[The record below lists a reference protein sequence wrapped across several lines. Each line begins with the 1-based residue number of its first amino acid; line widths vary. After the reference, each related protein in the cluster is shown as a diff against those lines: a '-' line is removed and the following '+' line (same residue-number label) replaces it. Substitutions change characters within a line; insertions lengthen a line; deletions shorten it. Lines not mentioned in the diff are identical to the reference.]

1 MKKAVLSI
9 LVFSAVLGLSAQ
21 DVAEQELRSVD
32 REIVFI
38 NYEGPYDRIDTAD
51 EIKGLGWYLANV
63 LAQNNRRASFLLKYS
78 VIRAVDP
85 AETGKF
91 DSDIFSIDSDA
102 KVDHIDNVR
111 RILAG
116 YLEGAFDYS
125 AEDARTL
132 SRFATIYNAVYRGDL
147 DYFSEKYKALV
158 LSYLSPQNA
167 GLSTRYFEWP
177 GSTRLLIPLTSEAG
191 KGVLGSLSTTE
202 LTEEKV
208 IEEMRQQEDMG
219 LEDRKDMVELKER
232 EVEEKADRLD
242 EQKAELDE
250 AREELAESKEDLE
263 AARTREERERL
274 EAEVAEKEQE
284 VRDREAAVA
293 ATEAAV
299 TAKEEEIAEE
309 RERIIADERS
319 QDQRPQRP
327 EAGTFVFSDQL
338 YYLKVRP
345 RESGGSITGT
355 LSILDPVASEV
366 QATSPVSHIRGRTFY
381 FFKNS
386 ILVIG
391 HESGATSPARLM
403 LLEPLTLKETTR
415 SWEEMYPDT
424 YVLLQASSI
433 YAVYRSASEYR
444 LGRFDEALQL
454 ISHSEQS
461 VDKDSA
467 FFLFGD
473 KIYINSA
480 ARDVLVLNREDLKRE
495 GTIR

>member
-1 MKKAVLSI
+1 MKKAILSI
-9 LVFSAVLGLSAQ
+9 LVFFSVLGLFAQ

-63 LAQNNRRASFLLKYS
+63 MGQNRERASFLLKYS
-78 VIRAVDP
+78 VIRAIDP
-85 AETGKF
+85 AEQGRF
-91 DSDIFSIDSDA
+91 DADIFSVDRDA

-132 SRFATIYNAVYRGDL
+132 ARFTTIYNAVYRGQL
-147 DYFSEKYKALV
+147 EYFSDRYKALV
-158 LSYLSPQNA
+158 LSYLSRENA
-167 GLSTRYFEWP
+167 GLSTKYFEWP
-177 GSTRLLIPLTSEAG
+177 GATRILIPLTAEAA

-208 IEEMRQQEDMG
+208 IEEMREQEDMG

-232 EVEEKADRLD
+232 EVEERMDQLD
-242 EQKAELDE
+242 EQKAELGEAKDE
-250 AREELAESKEDLE
+250 LDESRERLE
-263 AARTREERERL
+263 QARTEEERERAEAEAAEREREVRER
-274 EAEVAEKEQE
+274 EAEVAE
-284 VRDREAAVA
+284 
-293 ATEAAV
+293 TEAAIA
-299 TAKEEEIAEE
+299 AKEEEIAEE
-309 RERIIADERS
+309 REQIISDERA
-319 QDQRPQRP
+319 QDRRPQG
-327 EAGTFVFSDQL
+327 EGAFTFSDQL

-345 RESGGSITGT
+345 RAADGSITGT
-355 LSILDPVASEV
+355 LHILDPVASDV
-366 QATSPVSHIRGRTFY
+366 QASSPVSHIRGRTFY
-381 FFKNS
+381 FFKSS

-391 HESGATSPARLM
+391 HESSATSSARLM

-415 SWEEMYPDT
+415 SWEEIYPES

-433 YAVYRSASEYR
+433 YAVFQSGGEYY

-454 ISHSEQS
+454 ISQSEET
-461 VDKDSA
+461 VDRDSA

-473 KIYINSA
+473 KIYINSS
-480 ARDVLVLNREDLKRE
+480 ARDILVLNREDLKEE
-495 GTIR
+495 GLIR

>member
-1 MKKAVLSI
+1 MKKAILSI
-9 LVFSAVLGLSAQ
+9 LVFLSVLGSYAQ

-63 LAQNNRRASFLLKYS
+63 IGQNNERASFLLKYS
-78 VIRAVDP
+78 VIRAIDP
-85 AETGKF
+85 AEQGKF
-91 DSDIFSIDSDA
+91 DADIFCIDRDA

-132 SRFATIYNAVYRGDL
+132 ARFATIYNAVYRGQL
-147 DYFSEKYKALV
+147 EYFSEKYKDLV
-158 LSYLSPQNA
+158 LSYLSRENA

-177 GSTRLLIPLTSEAG
+177 GATRMLIPLTAEAG
-191 KGVLGSLSTTE
+191 KGVLGSLDTTE

-232 EVEEKADRLD
+232 EVEEKMDQLE
-242 EQKAELDE
+242 EQKAGLGE
-250 AREELAESKEDLE
+250 AKEELAESREQLE
-263 AARTREERERL
+263 QARTEEERKQA
-274 EAEVAEKEQE
+274 EAEVAAGEQE
-284 VRDREAAVA
+284 VREREAEVA
-293 ATEAAV
+293 QTEAAIA
-299 TAKEEEIAEE
+299 AKEEEIAEE
-309 RERIIADERS
+309 REQIISDERA
-319 QDQRPQRP
+319 QDRRP
-327 EAGTFVFSDQL
+327 EQAATFSFSDQL

-345 RESGGSITGT
+345 RAADGSVTST
-355 LSILDPVASEV
+355 LHILDPVASDV
-366 QATSPVSHIRGRTFY
+366 QTSSPVSHIRGRAFY
-381 FFKNS
+381 FFKSS
-386 ILVIG
+386 ILVVG
-391 HESGATSPARLM
+391 HESSASSPARLM

-415 SWEEMYPDT
+415 SWEEIYPES

-433 YAVYRSASEYR
+433 YAVFESGGEHY

-454 ISHSEQS
+454 ISQSEEA
-461 VDKDSA
+461 VDRDSA

-473 KIYINSA
+473 KIYVNSS
-480 ARDVLVLNREDLKRE
+480 ARDILVLNRENLKRE
-495 GTIR
+495 GLIR

>member
-1 MKKAVLSI
+1 MKKAMLSI
-9 LVFSAVLGLSAQ
+9 LVFLSVLGLYAQ
-21 DVAEQELRSVD
+21 EVAEEELRSVD

-63 LAQNNRRASFLLKYS
+63 LAQNNERASFLFKYS

-85 AETGKF
+85 QETGKF
-91 DSDIFSIDSDA
+91 DADIFSIDRDA
-102 KVDHIDNVR
+102 KVDHIDNIR
-111 RILAG
+111 RILTG
-116 YLEGAFDYS
+116 YLEGAFDYA

-132 SRFATIYNAVYRGDL
+132 ARFATIYNAVYRGGL

-158 LSYLSPQNA
+158 LSYLTAQNA
-167 GLSTRYFEWP
+167 GLSTKYFEWP
-177 GSTRLLIPLTSEAG
+177 GATKMLIPLTAEAG

-202 LTEEKV
+202 LTEDKV

-232 EVEEKADRLD
+232 EVEEKMDRLE
-242 EQKAELDE
+242 EQKAELEE
-250 AREELAESKEDLE
+250 AKEELAESREDLE
-263 AARTREERERL
+263 AARTRDERERL
-274 EAEVAEKEQE
+274 EAEITEKERE
-284 VRDREAAVA
+284 VREREAAVA
-293 ATEAAV
+293 ETEAEIA
-299 TAKEEEIAEE
+299 AKEEEIGEE
-309 RERIIADERS
+309 RERIIADERA
-319 QDQRPQRP
+319 QDQRPRRP

-345 RESGGSITGT
+345 PASDGSITGT

-366 QATSPVSHIRGRTFY
+366 KVTSPVSHIRGRAFY

-391 HESGATSPARLM
+391 HESNITSPARLM
-403 LLEPLTLKETTR
+403 LLEPLTLKETAR
-415 SWEEMYPDT
+415 SWEEIYPET
-424 YVLLQASSI
+424 CVLLQASSI
-433 YAVYRSASEYR
+433 YAVFRSGSEYL
-444 LGRFDEALQL
+444 LGRFDEAIQL
-454 ISHSEQS
+454 ISQSEQS

-480 ARDVLVLNREDLKRE
+480 ARDILVLNREDLKRE
-495 GTIR
+495 GLIR

>member
-1 MKKAVLSI
+1 MKKAILSI
-9 LVFSAVLGLSAQ
+9 LVFLSVLGSYAQ

-63 LAQNNRRASFLLKYS
+63 IGQDNERASFLLKYS
-78 VIRAVDP
+78 VIRAIDP
-85 AETGKF
+85 AEQGKF
-91 DSDIFSIDSDA
+91 DADIFSIDRDA

-116 YLEGAFDYS
+116 YLEGAFDYT

-132 SRFATIYNAVYRGDL
+132 ARFATIYNAVYRGQLEYLSDR
-147 DYFSEKYKALV
+147 YKSLV
-158 LSYLSPQNA
+158 LSYLTRQNA
-167 GLSTRYFEWP
+167 GLSTKYFEWP
-177 GSTRLLIPLTSEAG
+177 GATRMLIPLTAEAG

-232 EVEEKADRLD
+232 EVEQKMDQLG
-242 EQKAELDE
+242 EQKVELAEAKGEL
-250 AREELAESKEDLE
+250 AKSREELEGAQ
-263 AARTREERERL
+263 TQVERERM
-274 EAEVAEKEQE
+274 ASEVAERERE
-284 VRDREAAVA
+284 VGEREAAVVE
-293 ATEAAV
+293 TEAQIA
-299 TAKEEEIAEE
+299 AKEEEIARE
-309 RERIIADERS
+309 REQIISDERA
-319 QDQRPQRP
+319 QDRQTPR
-327 EAGTFVFSDQL
+327 AGAFAFSDQL

-345 RESGGSITGT
+345 RAADGSVTGT
-355 LSILDPVASEV
+355 LHILDPVASEV
-366 QATSPVSHIRGRTFY
+366 QASSPVSHIRGRTFY
-381 FFKNS
+381 FFKSS
-386 ILVIG
+386 ILVVG
-391 HESGATSPARLM
+391 HESSAASPARLM

-415 SWEEMYPDT
+415 SWEEIYPES

-433 YAVYRSASEYR
+433 YAVFQSGGEYR

-454 ISHSEQS
+454 ISQSEEV
-461 VDKDSA
+461 VDRDSA

-473 KIYINSA
+473 KIYINSGT
-480 ARDVLVLNREDLKRE
+480 RDILVLNREDLKRE
-495 GTIR
+495 GLIR

>member
-9 LVFSAVLGLSAQ
+9 LMFLSVLGLHAQ

-63 LAQNNRRASFLLKYS
+63 LAQNKERASFLFKYS
-78 VIRAVDP
+78 VIRVVDP
-85 AETGKF
+85 KEVGKF
-91 DSDIFSIDSDA
+91 DADIFSIDRDA

-116 YLEGAFDYS
+116 YLEGSFDYS
-125 AEDARTL
+125 SEDARTL
-132 SRFATIYNAVYRGDL
+132 ARFATIYNAVYRGQLEYLSD
-147 DYFSEKYKALV
+147 KYKSLV
-158 LSYLSPQNA
+158 LSYLTRQNA
-167 GLSTRYFEWP
+167 GLSTKYFEWP
-177 GSTRLLIPLTSEAG
+177 GATKMLIPLTAEAG

-232 EVEEKADRLD
+232 EVEEKMDRLD
-242 EQKAELDE
+242 EEKAELEE
-250 AREELAESKEDLE
+250 AKEELAESKEELE
-263 AARTREERERL
+263 RAQTQAERERL
-274 EAEVAEKEQE
+274 EAEVAARERE
-284 VRDREAAVA
+284 VREREAAA
-293 ATEAAV
+293 AETEAQIA
-299 TAKEEEIAEE
+299 AKEEEIAEE
-309 RERIIADERS
+309 REQIIADERA
-319 QDQRPQRP
+319 QDRQPQR
-327 EAGTFVFSDQL
+327 AGAFVFSDQL
-338 YYLKVRP
+338 YYLKARP
-345 RESGGSITGT
+345 RASDGSITST
-355 LSILDPVASEV
+355 LHILDPVASEV
-366 QATSPVSHIRGRTFY
+366 QASSPVSHIRGRAFY

-386 ILVIG
+386 ILVVG
-391 HESGATSPARLM
+391 HESSATSSARLM

-415 SWEEMYPDT
+415 SWEAIYPES
-424 YVLLQASSI
+424 YVLLQSNSI
-433 YAVYRSASEYR
+433 YAVFSSGNEYR

-454 ISHSEQS
+454 ISQSEEI
-461 VDKDSA
+461 VDRDSA

-480 ARDVLVLNREDLKRE
+480 TRDILVLNREDLKRQ
-495 GTIR
+495 GLIR

>member
-1 MKKAVLSI
+1 MKKAILSI
-9 LVFSAVLGLSAQ
+9 LVFFSVLGLFAQ

-63 LAQNNRRASFLLKYS
+63 MGQNRERASFLLKYS
-78 VIRAVDP
+78 VIRAIDP
-85 AETGKF
+85 EEQGKF
-91 DSDIFSIDSDA
+91 DADIFSVDRDA

-132 SRFATIYNAVYRGDL
+132 ARFVTIYNAVYRGQL
-147 DYFSEKYKALV
+147 EYFSDRYKARV
-158 LSYLSPQNA
+158 LSYLSRENA
-167 GLSTRYFEWP
+167 GISTKYFEWP
-177 GSTRLLIPLTSEAG
+177 GATRMLIPLTAEAA

-208 IEEMRQQEDMG
+208 IEEMREQEDMG

-232 EVEEKADRLD
+232 EVEEQMDQLD
-242 EQKAELDE
+242 EQKAELEE
-250 AREELAESKEDLE
+250 AKDELAESRERLE
-263 AARTREERERL
+263 QARTEEERERAEAEAAEREREVRER
-274 EAEVAEKEQE
+274 EAEVAE
-284 VRDREAAVA
+284 
-293 ATEAAV
+293 TEAAIA
-299 TAKEEEIAEE
+299 AKEEEIAEE
-309 RERIIADERS
+309 REQIISDERS
-319 QDQRPQRP
+319 QDRRPQA
-327 EAGTFVFSDQL
+327 AGAFTFSDQL

-345 RESGGSITGT
+345 RAADGSITGT
-355 LSILDPVASEV
+355 LHILDPVASEV
-366 QATSPVSHIRGRTFY
+366 QTSSPVSHIRGRTFY
-381 FFKNS
+381 FFKSS
-386 ILVIG
+386 ILVVG
-391 HESGATSPARLM
+391 HESSAGSPARLM

-415 SWEEMYPDT
+415 SWEEIYPESC
-424 YVLLQASSI
+424 VLLQASSI
-433 YAVYRSASEYR
+433 YAVLQSGGRHY
-444 LGRFDEALQL
+444 LGRFDETLQL
-454 ISHSEQS
+454 ISRSEEA

-480 ARDVLVLNREDLKRE
+480 SRDILVLNRDDLS
-495 GTIR
+495 GGGLIR